1 MFGRKRNNGQRGGPV
16 TFNAEAGLLSVRVG
30 DEHGRPLPGTQMVML
45 HKRTQRQTKAVADEF
60 GLAVSTL
67 SAGTYAVTV
76 SARGYQPRNSTV
88 EVVSGDHTSLE
99 DLRLV
104 PDDNRQLPDPGE
116 WVLDPDHTAIRFIA
130 RHIGLCEVHGRF
142 RSFQGSIVVGKQI
155 EDSTVEVVIDAAS
168 IDTSADKRDDHLR
181 SPDFLD
187 VRRFP
192 QIRFHGHRFR
202 RAPGDRWS
210 IDGTLNLH
218 GASRGVRL
226 DAGYLG
232 LRTWNGDRL
241 GAVATTELHRE
252 DFTIN
257 WQQTLAKGLVM
268 VGSTIEIQLD
278 IQAVR
283 AGTA

>member
-1 MFGRKRNNGQRGGPV
+1 MLGRKLRTGQRGGPV
-16 TFNAEAGLLSVRVG
+16 TFNAEAGLLSVRLG
-30 DEHGRPLPGTQMVML
+30 DQNGRPLAGAHVVIQ
-45 HKRTQRQTKAVADEF
+45 HKRTQRQTSATSDDF

-67 SAGTYAVTV
+67 TAGTYTV
-76 SARGYQPRNSTV
+76 SVSAGGYLAQTRTV
-88 EVVSGDHTSLE
+88 EVASGDHTAIE
-99 DLRLV
+99 DLRLE
-104 PDDNRQLPDPGE
+104 PDGDLRLPDPGE
-116 WVLDPDHTAIRFIA
+116 WVLDPDHTGIRFIA
-130 RHIGLCEVHGRF
+130 RHIGLSEVHGRF
-142 RSFQGSIVVGKQI
+142 TRFDGSINVGRRI

-168 IDTSADKRDDHLR
+168 IDTAAEKRDAHLR

-187 VRRFP
+187 VERFP
-192 QIRFHGHRFR
+192 AIRFHGTRFR
-202 RAPGDRWS
+202 RAPGDRWA

-218 GASRGVRL
+218 GASRGVQL

-241 GAVATTELHRE
+241 GAVATTQLHRE

-268 VGSTIEIQLD
+268 VGSTIEIKLD

-283 AGTA
+283 GGA